1 MNWKQEVC
9 LGSGMMSLETLQPKE
24 EKNEIWTLRDEE
36 SVGQCGRGRE
46 DGSRA
51 GGGYQRPRKAGY
63 QATSDA
69 LLHKGPGKESGW
81 LILGGAVLGL
91 VPALLLKTSEGW
103 EPSSHKWTLG
113 TALGKTDT
121 ASLY

>member
-1 MNWKQEVC
+1 MEGEGRMGPGLVVGIKGPGG
-9 LGSGMMSLETLQPKE
+9 LGTKLP
-24 EKNEIWTLRDEE
+24 
-36 SVGQCGRGRE
+36 
-46 DGSRA
+46 
-51 GGGYQRPRKAGY
+51 
-63 QATSDA
+63 
-69 LLHKGPGKESGW
+69 HKGPGKESGW

-91 VPALLLKTSEGW
+91 VPALLLKPSEGW